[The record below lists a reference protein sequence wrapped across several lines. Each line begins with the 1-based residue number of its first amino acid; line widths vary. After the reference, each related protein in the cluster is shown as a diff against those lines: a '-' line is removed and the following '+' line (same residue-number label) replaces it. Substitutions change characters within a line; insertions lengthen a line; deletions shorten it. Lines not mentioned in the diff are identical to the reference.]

1 MSFLVRSAARKA
13 FPAVARPLIARRG
26 FAEAVPADKLRLSLA
41 LPYTVSYLFA
51 QAFDLSDSVTNMC
64 IDPLRKL

>member
-1 MSFLVRSAARKA
+1 MSFLARSFARKA

-41 LPYTVSYLFA
+41 LPYTV
-51 QAFDLSDSVTNMC
+51 C
-64 IDPLRKL
+64 IIGDGNIYEIESLNCFF